1 MRVLLID
8 DEPFYQKLILKPLK
22 QAGHEL
28 AYARNGR
35 EGLATIAS
43 YRPDVII
50 MDVRLPDT
58 TGYELVG
65 RLRRDPMFGNIPVI
79 FVSGQ
84 QELDDKLKAF
94 ELGADDYLVK
104 PFQPEELVAR
114 IRILARRGEV
124 MKVVQQLETNY
135 IETSK
140 VVAVHSLRGGIGC
153 SSMAVNLALAFHE
166 IWLKPTVLI
175 DAVLVAGQVAMM
187 LDGTPSVTWEDYAKI
202 ATASIDRDL
211 LAQLVT
217 RHPSGIQYVAAP
229 KFPLDTELFDTD
241 FVKEVIKEFRREN
254 EFVVIDTAHDFSE
267 ITLQVLDVASL
278 IILMIAPE
286 MASLRAA
293 ICAMNTYDKLDY
305 GPDKV
310 LLALNN
316 TMKSPAIKQSQIEK
330 ALGRQINLVIPYDSG
345 EVNRAINFG
354 DPFLLKNPESP
365 VSVVLEDTAYALS
378 NDLLKNIPPA
388 APTMSWRRV
397 TDRLAGKK

>member
-114 IRILARRGEV
+114 IRILARRGEG
-124 MKVVQQLETNY
+124 MKVVQQMETNY

-140 VVAVHSLRGGIGC
+140 VVAIHSLRGGIGC

-202 ATASIDRDL
+202 ATASIDKDL

-229 KFPLDTELFDTD
+229 KFPLDTEIFDTD

-267 ITLQVLDVASL
+267 ITLQALDVANL

-305 GPDKV
+305 GTDKV
-310 LLALNN
+310 ILALNN

-330 ALGRQINLVIPYDSG
+330 ALGRQINLLIPYDPG

-354 DPFLLKNPESP
+354 DPFLLKNPDSP
-365 VSVVLEDTAYALS
+365 VSVVLEDMAYSLS